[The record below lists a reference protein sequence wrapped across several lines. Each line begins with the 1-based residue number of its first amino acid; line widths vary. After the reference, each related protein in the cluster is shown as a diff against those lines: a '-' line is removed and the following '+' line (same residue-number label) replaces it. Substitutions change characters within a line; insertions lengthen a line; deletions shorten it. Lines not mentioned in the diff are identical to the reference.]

1 MYDDGCYTYCGESF
15 TIYQTIIVSLCC
27 IPKANVKLVI
37 PQLEKKKKKKR
48 SFTGFISW

>member
-37 PQLEKKKKKKR
+37 PQLEKKKK